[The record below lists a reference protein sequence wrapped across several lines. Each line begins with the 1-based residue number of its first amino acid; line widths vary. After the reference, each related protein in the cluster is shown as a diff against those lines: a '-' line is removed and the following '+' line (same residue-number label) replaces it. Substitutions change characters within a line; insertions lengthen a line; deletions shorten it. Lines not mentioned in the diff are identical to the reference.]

1 VVAATTWA
9 DAIPCTFSPLLRCSK
24 AIAPNAGVRIIP
36 GPWIQAKNL
45 CSRICPWGVVPGI
58 FGAKGEKP
66 ALVKYIPAVAA
77 PSVAWRSRPE
87 AVPCRPAAPG
97 SRQNRGEHGGGCD

>member
-1 VVAATTWA
+1 M
-9 DAIPCTFSPLLRCSK
+9 
-24 AIAPNAGVRIIP
+24 APNAGVRIIP

-45 CSRICPWGVVPGI
+45 CRRICPWGVVPGI
-58 FGAKGEKP
+58 FGAKSEKP

-87 AVPCRPAAPG
+87 AVPCRPAAPEAVRIVASKG
-97 SRQNRGEHGGGCD
+97 AAVIKPSR